1 MRNIQEKAMILAD
14 EIQKAER
21 ELESLMQSNSTLT
34 DLDELI
40 AMQEYINNKQIEY
53 SYLTENNF

>member
-14 EIQKAER
+14 EIQRAER
-21 ELESLMQSNSTLT
+21 ELESLMESNSTLT

-40 AMQEYINNKQIEY
+40 AMQEHINNKQIEY